1 MNISFIK
8 NIQNTSWMILPQ
20 LATSMLPA
28 LRGVLMGMEFKD
40 SDPEPN
46 FYLSTNPKVS
56 TRLKDPA
63 AEGDYIFVT
72 HISGVMMKHDGDCG
86 MKGMRT
92 IAAELNAADKIKNI
106 IGSIVIIESGGGASN
121 SVPELADV
129 LSSYS
134 RKKPVVGFIDGMAC
148 SAAIYAASYMDKI
161 IAYRASDIVG
171 SVGTFASIDDFPA
184 IAKRPDGSMSL
195 RVYAD
200 GCEDKNAWY
209 EEALKG
215 NFKIVKEELLNP
227 HFEKFKQDISS
238 NRPAITK
245 EYMTGKT
252 YNAGDVVGIFVDAI
266 GDFQSAVDQVIE
278 LSEKCKQESNINN
291 KYNQNTM
298 PNLDNLHSIAGL
310 EELECD
316 AEGSV
321 TLTAEQLQ
329 LVEDAL
335 AAGTMAVAQ
344 SAELETA
351 QGRINELETTISE
364 RDKTISTHEATI
376 AELRESLEKAASSG
390 GAAPTTSLNHK
401 QKDTQDIADDPS
413 AICRAH
419 IKKYE

>member
-8 NIQNTSWMILPQ
+8 NIQNTAWMILPQ

-72 HISGVMMKHDGDCG
+72 HVSGVMMKHDGDCG

-92 IAAELNAADKIKNI
+92 IAAELNAADKIKNV

-129 LSSYS
+129 LSSSS

-238 NRPAITK
+238 NRPSITK

-252 YNAGDVVGIFVDAI
+252 YDAGDVVGIFVDAI
-266 GDFQSAVDQVIE
+266 GDFQTAVDQVIE
-278 LSEKCKQESNINN
+278 LSKKKCKQESNINN
-291 KYNQNTM
+291 NYNQNTM
-298 PNLDNLHSIAGL
+298 PGLDNLHSIAGL
-310 EELECD
+310 EELERD

-321 TLTAEQLQ
+321 TLSAELLQ

-335 AAGTMAVAQ
+335 AAGTRR
-344 SAELETA
+344 SLSRRTGDST
-351 QGRINELETTISE
+351 GRINELETTT
-364 RDKTISTHEATI
+364 RKRQTISTHE
-376 AELRESLEKAASSG
+376 LY
-390 GAAPTTSLNHK
+390 
-401 QKDTQDIADDPS
+401 
-413 AICRAH
+413 CRAS
-419 IKKYE
+419 